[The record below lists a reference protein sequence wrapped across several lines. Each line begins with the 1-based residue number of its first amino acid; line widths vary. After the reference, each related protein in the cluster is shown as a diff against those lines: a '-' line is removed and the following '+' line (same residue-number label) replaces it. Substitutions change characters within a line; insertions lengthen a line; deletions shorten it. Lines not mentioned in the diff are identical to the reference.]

1 MAARPQPQTIESAAR
16 GFLKSAFLAERA
28 ARVAALGEWMAGF
41 AELRGTACDR
51 RAIEAAAWFQDSWC
65 GVDLHAGRFLAP
77 LVLSTQPTEWQREQA
92 ADIVQRVLAGVVD
105 GPTREVAA
113 RAIREAGRREITMP
127 EAMVLAEATNLD
139 SIGPLWLCGEIARC
153 MVDDRQLGAVVATWQ
168 RQLDYQ
174 YWAGRIAETLR
185 FARSRQLARHRR
197 AAMEPFM
204 AALRDQL
211 AGGDRHVAP
220 EGA

>member
-1 MAARPQPQTIESAAR
+1 MAALPQPQTIESAAR

-28 ARVAALGEWMAGF
+28 ARIAALGEWIAGF

-65 GVDLHAGRFLAP
+65 GADLHAGRFLAP

-92 ADIVQRVLAGVVD
+92 ADIVQRVLAEVVD
-105 GPTREVAA
+105 EPTRETAA
-113 RAIREAGRREITMP
+113 RAIREAGRREIAMP

-139 SIGPLWLCGEIARC
+139 SIGPLWLGAQVVRC
-153 MVDDRQLGAVVATWQ
+153 AAEDRPLGSAVAAWE
-168 RQLDYQ
+168 RQIEYQ

-185 FARSRQLARHRR
+185 FERSRQLARHRC
-197 AAMEPFM
+197 AALEPFM
-204 AALRDQL
+204 AGLRDQL

-220 EGA
+220 